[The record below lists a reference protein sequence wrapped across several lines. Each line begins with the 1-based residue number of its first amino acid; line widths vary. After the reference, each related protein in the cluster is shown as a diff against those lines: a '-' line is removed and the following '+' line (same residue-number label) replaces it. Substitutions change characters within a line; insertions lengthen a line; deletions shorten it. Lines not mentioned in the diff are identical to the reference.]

1 MKRWD
6 HRFEVKP
13 GRWVFVPPPIGKAAG
28 EKIRSSV
35 AKVWSRPPFYFHLR
49 QGGHVVALRR
59 HVGNQYFFRCDLDDF
74 FGRINQTRVT
84 RCLKRY
90 FSYADARRM
99 ACNSVVFRPG
109 TVQTMLPYGY
119 VQSPILASLALDQSR
134 VGRFLRQCASSKHLK
149 VSVYMDDIV
158 LSSNDALLLAD
169 AAAELTKLA
178 KDAGLPLNSG
188 KTEGPSSVV
197 TAFNVDLSHGSLMI
211 SRERLE
217 LFRMAYAAA
226 SSSQV
231 ADGILG
237 YVRSVNPAQVP
248 VVVV

>member
-35 AKVWSRPPFYFHLR
+35 AKAWSRPPFYFHLR
-49 QGGHVVALRR
+49 QGGHVAALRR

-90 FSYADARRM
+90 FSYADARQM
-99 ACNSVVFRPG
+99 ASNSVVFRPG

-134 VGRFLRQCASSKHLK
+134 VGRFLRQCASAKHLK

-158 LSSNDALLLAD
+158 LSSNDAALLAD
-169 AAAELTKLA
+169 AAAKLTQLSN
-178 KDAGLPLNSG
+178 DAGLPLGIG
-188 KTEGPSSVV
+188 KTEGPSPTV
-197 TAFNVDLSHGSLMI
+197 TAFNVDLSHGSLVI
-211 SRERLE
+211 SKERIDR
-217 LFRMAYAAA
+217 FRLAYAGA

-231 ADGILG
+231 AEGILG
-237 YVRSVNPAQVP
+237 YVHSVNPAQVS